1 MRLLELFYCP
11 PEKKPTFSFDN
22 INILANMSYMYNY
35 REEYI
40 HELLNG
46 MLLQVPGGH
55 GGPGG
60 GGPFKLNIVDSIER
74 IKEEFNFLQAQYHKY
89 VFLLL

>member
-1 MRLLELFYCP
+1 
-11 PEKKPTFSFDN
+11 
-22 INILANMSYMYNY
+22 MSYMYNY

-89 VFLLL
+89 VFLLPPPLRSL